1 MQMMETIGCYKIIF
15 PATKTFFSVFT
26 QMCFQK
32 FIAEPKKEVLTSK
45 VIFTLYLKPKRGR
58 KMEKMGKN
66 PRNYES
72 IKKETNIYEQKPIN
86 IDDFNEAEEAEV
98 KQLEKR
104 KQKRREIA
112 EKNKL

>member
-1 MQMMETIGCYKIIF
+1 MMETIGCYKIIF
-15 PATKTFFSVFT
+15 PATKTFFSGFT

-32 FIAEPKKEVLTSK
+32 FIAQPKKEVSTSK
-45 VIFTLYLKPKRGR
+45 VIFTLYLKPKRT
-58 KMEKMGKN
+58 KKQLESSMGKN

-98 KQLEKR
+98 K
-104 KQKRREIA
+104 
-112 EKNKL
+112 

>member
-32 FIAEPKKEVLTSK
+32 FIAQPKKEVLTSK
-45 VIFTLYLKPKRGR
+45 VIFTLYLKPKRGE
-58 KMEKMGKN
+58 KMGEMGKN

-72 IKKETNIYEQKPIN
+72 IKKETNIYEQKLIN

-98 KQLEKR
+98 K
-104 KQKRREIA
+104 
-112 EKNKL
+112 

>member
-1 MQMMETIGCYKIIF
+1 MG
-15 PATKTFFSVFT
+15 
-26 QMCFQK
+26 
-32 FIAEPKKEVLTSK
+32 
-45 VIFTLYLKPKRGR
+45 
-58 KMEKMGKN
+58 KMGEN

-72 IKKETNIYEQKPIN
+72 IKKQTNIYEQKSIN

>member
-1 MQMMETIGCYKIIF
+1 
-15 PATKTFFSVFT
+15 
-26 QMCFQK
+26 
-32 FIAEPKKEVLTSK
+32 
-45 VIFTLYLKPKRGR
+45 
-58 KMEKMGKN
+58 MGKN

-72 IKKETNIYEQKPIN
+72 IKKETNIYEQKSIN